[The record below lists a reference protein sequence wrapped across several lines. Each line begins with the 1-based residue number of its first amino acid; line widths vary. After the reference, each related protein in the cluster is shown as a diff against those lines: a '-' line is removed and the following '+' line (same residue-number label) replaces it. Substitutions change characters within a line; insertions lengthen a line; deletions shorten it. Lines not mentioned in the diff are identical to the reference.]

1 MYNEFYRFTRKPFN
15 ITPNPEFLFLSDN
28 HKEVFAHL
36 LYGIRNHSGFIEV
49 TGEVG
54 TGKTTVLRTLLN
66 QLDNEDYRL
75 AFVFN
80 PALSALE
87 LLQTINREYG
97 VNSASSSRS
106 ELQTALNEFLLA
118 ENRAGRTVVLVIDEA
133 QNLQAE
139 VLEEIRLLSNLE
151 TETDKLVQIVLVGQP
166 ELAATLS
173 RPDLRQLSQ
182 RITVRYHL
190 KPMSAADT
198 TEYIN
203 HRLRVAGHA
212 GHELFEPRAIRE
224 IWRFS
229 RGYPRLIN
237 VVCDRALLVGFAGE
251 SRRITAGMIRQ
262 AIAELGRENRAG
274 GTGLV
279 GRVLFAGCL
288 LVALVLA
295 GYLYLQRGAVPL
307 PEQSTA
313 PGQTSGA
320 AELPVAAVVDP
331 PAAIGWEELS
341 AARRA
346 LSEIAGPATL
356 KPAVEA
362 LFAEWAIADFEL
374 PRIDTIDQLRQ
385 ASRTLDFD
393 TLYFTGEFAG
403 LQQINLPA
411 LLEFNLPGEAEP
423 RFLTMTALD
432 AEQARITPALD
443 GRDSVPLE
451 LLKGLWTGRAHVLWK
466 NHDQLGYLSAPGE
479 AGPEVRVL
487 QGLLQRAGY
496 YPQPPS
502 GIYDRQTLD
511 SVTRFQAERGLVQDG
526 RVGPLTLIHLYRAS
540 GLFRQPGLQSPAV
553 TGGAS

>member
-15 ITPNPEFLFLSDN
+15 ITPNPDFLFLSDN

-36 LYGIRNHSGFIEV
+36 LYGIQNHSGFIEV

-66 QLDNEDYRL
+66 QLDTEDYRL

-97 VNSASSSRS
+97 VHSSSSSRS
-106 ELQTALNEFLLA
+106 ELQAALNEFLLV

-212 GHELFEPRAIRE
+212 GHELFEPRAVRE

-262 AIAELGRENRAG
+262 AIAELGRESRSSGAG
-274 GTGLV
+274 RG
-279 GRVLFAGCL
+279 GRWLFAGCL
-288 LVALVLA
+288 LVALAVA
-295 GYLYLQRGAVPL
+295 GYLYLQQGAVPL
-307 PEQSTA
+307 AEETAA
-313 PGQTSGA
+313 PGQTSA

-346 LSEIAGPATL
+346 LSEVTGPATF

-362 LFAEWAIADFEL
+362 LFAQWAIADFEL

-385 ASRTLDFD
+385 VSRTLDLD
-393 TLYFTGEFAG
+393 TLYFTGEFTG

-423 RFLTMTALD
+423 RFLAMTAVN

-466 NHDQLGYLSAPGE
+466 NHDELGYLSTPGE
-479 AGPEVRVL
+479 ASPEVRVL

-502 GIYDRQTLD
+502 GVYDRQTLD

-526 RVGPLTLIHLYRAS
+526 RVGPLTLIHLYQAS
-540 GLFRQPGLQSPAV
+540 GLFRQPVLLPPAV
-553 TGGAS
+553 AGGAS